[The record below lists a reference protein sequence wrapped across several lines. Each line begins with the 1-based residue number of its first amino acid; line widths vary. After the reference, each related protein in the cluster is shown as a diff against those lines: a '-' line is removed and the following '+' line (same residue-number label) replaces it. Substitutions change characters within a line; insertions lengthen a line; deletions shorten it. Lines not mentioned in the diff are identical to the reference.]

1 MNTENNPQ
9 TIFETPGLC
18 TTIMKI
24 DPNPIPPAGQFHSQL
39 MSAKSKAQVIDI
51 LCARGSA
58 AGWFSDMPDGL
69 FEKLTGMRSSSH
81 PKP

>member
-18 TTIMKI
+18 TSVIKI
-24 DPNPIPPAGQFHSQL
+24 TPNPIPPAYKFHQDL
-39 MSAKSKAQVIDI
+39 LAAKSKAQVIDI
-51 LCARGSA
+51 LCSRGSA

-69 FEKLTGMRSSSH
+69 YEKLQQMRQT
-81 PKP
+81 KIEAA